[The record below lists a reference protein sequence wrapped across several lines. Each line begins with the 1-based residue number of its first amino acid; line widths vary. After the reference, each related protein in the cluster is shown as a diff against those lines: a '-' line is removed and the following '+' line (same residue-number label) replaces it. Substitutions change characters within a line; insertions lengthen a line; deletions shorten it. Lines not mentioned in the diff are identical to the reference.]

1 MFYTGT
7 LPISFI
13 SQQRANLPYKR
24 MYPLPKKI
32 TMRATMKNITRII
45 AGWHTSGTNSNHDP
59 EFITFKRLF
68 KSALLGE
75 LKKIDAVD
83 VVFSYGHYYI
93 SGFFTVNTQPYYFSI
108 GDVRSFFRMG
118 NIEFPLL
125 YRKVKD
131 YKDFMGE
138 GNQWLNMET
147 DMFLHSSIK

>member
-1 MFYTGT
+1 
-7 LPISFI
+7 
-13 SQQRANLPYKR
+13 
-24 MYPLPKKI
+24 
-32 TMRATMKNITRII
+32 MKNITRII